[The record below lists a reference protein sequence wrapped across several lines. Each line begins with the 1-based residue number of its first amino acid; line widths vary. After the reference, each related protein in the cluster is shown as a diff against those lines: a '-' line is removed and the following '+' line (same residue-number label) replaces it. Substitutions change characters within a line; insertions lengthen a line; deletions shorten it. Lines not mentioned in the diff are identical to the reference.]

1 MNLFIHFVISHRKK
15 TPTSNLV
22 ISIPFLL
29 CKLFF
34 VQSIPRVSIDFV
46 LVNFEWRYCCHRESR
61 IDSKFWRNQFSV
73 YLTAVRKISPPKFVF
88 KLLFSVLNYCIVFF
102 LFFISFPYV
111 LLRTE
116 ALFFFSP
123 FVGFFVLSFSSFSH
137 FILMRLGNNHP
148 KPPWLFIN
156 SV

>member
-46 LVNFEWRYCCHRESR
+46 LVNFEWRYCCLRESR

-102 LFFISFPYV
+102 CFLSPSPTFYLGQKLCFSFLLSWVFSFFHFP
-111 LLRTE
+111 
-116 ALFFFSP
+116 
-123 FVGFFVLSFSSFSH
+123 LSL
-137 FILMRLGNNHP
+137 ILSWWG
-148 KPPWLFIN
+148 
-156 SV
+156 